1 MSDAPSTVGTT
12 SQKRLALFLDGTWNT
27 VGDNTNVWRLKCL
40 CAKRDI
46 ENVNQLVYYD
56 AGLGTQFGEKVR
68 GGVLGYGLG
77 NNLKDAYEWLIDN
90 YNAGDDI
97 FIFGFSRGAYTAR
110 SLAGFVAKC
119 GLLRRGAPLSIN
131 QLYSRYT
138 REDERTI
145 WALPDKPTS
154 DLTFEERWMLKYC
167 QAIPIKLIAVWDTV
181 GALGVPL
188 FNLKGLSRST
198 FRFLHTGLRT
208 SIENAFHALAIDE
221 HRKSFSPTLWT
232 KNIHKGP
239 DAPVSAP
246 PRPLAKTEQ
255 RWFVGAHANVGGG
268 YENDVLA
275 QVPLRWIM
283 RKAALQGLTFREEIT
298 IDDEAVIAPISDSFG
313 QFMSGI
319 YRVIKFGRRYY
330 RPIGEPPIATEEKT
344 THNVNETIDISV
356 FDRWR
361 KVANYRPK
369 NLIDWA
375 RRHGVDITT
384 LHESVKADDPPTPAP
399 D

>member
-1 MSDAPSTVGTT
+1 MSDTSGTAET
-12 SQKRLALFLDGTWNT
+12 PPQKRIALFLDGTWNT

-40 CAKRDI
+40 CAARDAQDI
-46 ENVNQLVYYD
+46 NQLVYYD
-56 AGLGTQFGEKVR
+56 AGLGTQFGEKIR

-77 NNLKDAYEWLIDN
+77 KNLKDAYEWLIDN
-90 YNAGDDI
+90 YYPGDDI

-131 QLYSRYT
+131 QLYARYT
-138 REDERTI
+138 RENEPTI
-145 WALPDKPTS
+145 WRLPDKLTS

-167 QAIPIKLIAVWDTV
+167 QPISIKFVAVWDTV

-188 FNLKGLSRST
+188 LSIEGISRST
-198 FRFLHTGLRT
+198 FGFLHTGLRT

-221 HRKSFSPTLWT
+221 NRKSFSPTLWT

-239 DAPVSAP
+239 DAPTTAP
-246 PRPLAKTEQ
+246 PRLLAKTEQ

-268 YENDVLA
+268 NQNDALA
-275 QVPLRWIM
+275 QVPLGWIM
-283 RKAALQGLTFREEIT
+283 RKAAPHGLAFRDDLA
-298 IDDEAVIAPISDSFG
+298 IDDEVLTAPISDSFKA
-313 QFMSGI
+313 FMKGV
-319 YRVIKFGRRYY
+319 YPVIKFGRRYY
-330 RPIGEPPIATEEKT
+330 RTIGAPPIETEEKT
-344 THNVNETIDISV
+344 THNINETIDVSV

-361 KVANYRPK
+361 KVPDYRPK
-369 NLIDWA
+369 NLTDWA
-375 RRHGVDITT
+375 KRHSVDIAA
-384 LHESVKADDPPTPAP
+384 LHESVRADDPRIAAP